1 MDVALFL
8 ANRRH
13 LSVETLYAA
22 LLAPAG
28 EITLYSNQPHPG
40 GPMCFVGQHSV

>member
-1 MDVALFL
+1 MEVALFL

-13 LSVETLYAA
+13 LGVETLCAA

-28 EITLYSNQPHPG
+28 ESTFYSNQQHPG